1 MSVAIPPQA
10 LGGTQTISLQPP
22 GNQQT
27 VAFIELNN
35 LCPFALQIGLPSDTR
50 YLMPGVSATYGYPAS
65 NTPLVIT
72 ALGGS
77 NQQGQFSGVWLYNGD
92 PVPMNVT
99 SSGVSTPA
107 STIVIP
113 PSASSSPAL
122 PPPIVIGGNFA
133 NFYASQ
139 NIAPNAS
146 ISGTITTP
154 NEMVTDWMI
163 ISRGGAG
170 SYGTIPLTTGYPGNA
185 NAAVQDSISIT
196 SVITGNNLGL
206 DKTINQ
212 QLYFIPG
219 FNNNN
224 GGQAGLFTMLPFIPN
239 ANITLKTTWNTT
251 LTDDLPMSATALLLI
266 NKPYAYLPSLPSF
279 AQPVTDYIFSAN
291 ETMYMVYGSNMYP
304 YDWITVNVDNI
315 NNSSDLSVAIYTSNT
330 GYGLGTELMP
340 STTLENGNNYFSV
353 RMADSGLTNYIATP
367 QIIVAVTSSVV
378 QSVFLSCYA
387 YPDLSKPLMLA

>member
-1 MSVAIPPQA
+1 MSQAIPPQA

-113 PSASSSPAL
+113 PSTSSSPAL
-122 PPPIVIGGNFA
+122 PPPIVVGGTFA

-163 ISRGGAG
+163 LYREGVGAYG
-170 SYGTIPLTTGYPGNA
+170 SIPLTPGYPTNA
-185 NAAVQDSISIT
+185 DAAVQDSISIT
-196 SVITGNNLGL
+196 STITGDSLVLGP
-206 DKTINQ
+206 TINQ

-224 GGQAGLFTMLPFIPN
+224 GGQAGLFVVLPFIPN

-251 LTDDLPMSATALLLI
+251 LTDDLPMIATALLLI
-266 NKPYAYLPSLPSF
+266 NKPYAYLSNSPSF
-279 AQPVTDYIFSAN
+279 AQPATGYTFSAN

-304 YDWITVNVDNI
+304 YDWITVNVDNT

-353 RMADSGLTNYIATP
+353 RMADSGLTGYIATP
-367 QIIVAVTSSVV
+367 QIIVAVTSSVA

-387 YPDLSKPLMLA
+387 YPDLSKPLMFV